1 MKILVTG
8 VAGFV
13 GLRVAQQAIRDG
25 HEVYGLGHGATGL
38 TENFAVLRD
47 ASVTLPALEG
57 LPSSPEIIIHCAG
70 GASVARSVETPLAEF
85 RRTVDST
92 AVVLE
97 FARKCVGEVR
107 VVLPSS
113 AAVYGLAETF
123 PMHPDDPCNPTS
135 PYGLHK
141 AMAEGIA
148 RSYAARFDVP
158 IAIVRLFSIYG
169 AGLRKQLLWDAC
181 GKLSQGP
188 SSFFG
193 TGQETRDWLHVHD
206 ASRLLLAAAMRASID
221 SPIVNGG
228 SGQSVAI
235 ADILKLISDTSGF
248 AEASFTGD
256 VRPGDPVHYRADI
269 SGALDWGWAPTI
281 PLERGIADYVAWY
294 REGIAK

>member
-13 GLRVAQQAIRDG
+13 GQHVATRAISDG
-25 HEVYGLGHGATGL
+25 HEVFGLGHGAAELAGD
-38 TENFAVLRD
+38 FAALRD
-47 ASVTLPALEG
+47 SSVS
-57 LPSSPEIIIHCAG
+57 LPSLHSLPVLPDIIIHCAG
-70 GASVARSVETPLAEF
+70 GASVARSFETPLEDF

-92 AVVLE
+92 ALVLE
-97 FARKCVGEVR
+97 FARQSAGRVR

-141 AMAEGIA
+141 AMAESLA
-148 RSYAARFDVP
+148 RSYASRFGVP

-181 GKLSQGP
+181 TKLSQGP

-193 TGQETRDWLHVHD
+193 TGQETRDWLHVKD
-206 ASRLLLAAAMRASID
+206 ASRLLLAAAMRASTD
-221 SPIVNGG
+221 CPVVNGG
-228 SGQSVAI
+228 SGQPVAI
-235 ADILKLISDTSGF
+235 GDILRLISARSGF
-248 AEASFTGD
+248 ASASFTGD
-256 VRPGDPVHYRADI
+256 IRPGDPVHYHADI
-269 SGALDWGWAPTI
+269 SGTLAWGWEPAI
-281 PLERGIADYVAWY
+281 PLERGIADYVAWFQETFA
-294 REGIAK
+294 R